1 MRRVLAGLLFGILV
15 VCVVPAFAWKEVTVS
30 KSETLGSMAQQ
41 YRPHNVTE
49 MDMVIAIRNS
59 NPMLAHAGFKPGM
72 KLHVPTTAGEVRQAI
87 TGKRQTAA
95 QLKAGKDLPSDMLPA
110 SVKQKVILKK
120 EKLALKQQKAA
131 QKKVRQKPVP
141 TAAKIAVA
149 PLAVKPV
156 AALAQAPVSA
166 PAPVPAAVTP
176 VQTQPVFNSAALSTT
191 SETSAWS
198 WQNLWFV
205 LFILTLILYLRA
217 RRRIKKLRQVESFS
231 VDETEPKDPNFL
243 HDIEEDT
250 EPSLVAEAEEVIE
263 TDPEWHQVELDIP
276 ASDAP
281 TQTHMQL
288 SPSLTLEEE
297 KELDGEQQDII
308 NALSNDHDNLEWH
321 RALLEFYVKTNNQN
335 GFNRHFQNMLKTRL
349 MVEGD
354 NLWEEVRKMY
364 LNHWI
369 YRGESTD
376 AVS

>member
-1 MRRVLAGLLFGILV
+1 MRRVLAGLLFGILL
-15 VCVVPAFAWKEVTVS
+15 VCVVPAFAWREVTVS
-30 KSETLGSMAQQ
+30 KSETLGSIAEK
-41 YRPHNVTE
+41 YRPHAVTE

-59 NPMLAHAGFKPGM
+59 NPMLAHAGLKPGM
-72 KLHVPTTAGEVRQAI
+72 KLHVPTTVGEVRQAI

-95 QLKAGKDLPSDMLPA
+95 QLKADKGVPSDMLPV
-110 SVKQKVILKK
+110 SVKQKAVLKK
-120 EKLALKQQKAA
+120 EKQALKQQKSV
-131 QKKVRQKPVP
+131 QKKIKQKPES
-141 TAAKIAVA
+141 AVA
-149 PLAVKPV
+149 KTAVTPLAPKP
-156 AALAQAPVSA
+156 ATALAPTPTPVSA
-166 PAPVPAAVTP
+166 PTPAAVTP
-176 VQTQPVFNSAALSTT
+176 VQSQPVINSAALSTT
-191 SETSAWS
+191 PETSAWS

-205 LFILTLILYLRA
+205 LFVLTLILYLRA
-217 RRRIKKLRQVESFS
+217 RRRIKKLGQAEPFS
-231 VDETEPKDPNFL
+231 VDETAPKDPNFL
-243 HDIEEDT
+243 HSTEEDT
-250 EPSLVAEAEEVIE
+250 EPTLVADAGEPADA
-263 TDPEWHQVELDIP
+263 DPEWHQVELDIP

-349 MVEGD
+349 MTEGD
-354 NLWEEVRKMY
+354 TLWEEVRKMY

-369 YRGESTD
+369 YRGERVD